1 MIDITQNSLVGLILR
16 YIVVVNMEEFISGKD
31 YYQFD
36 PEKERIY
43 KNNTLLPSYEVE
55 PVYDGGGGF
64 VGIHYKG
71 SSNLITKSGKVIVL
85 TSDAEIS

>member
-1 MIDITQNSLVGLILR
+1 MILR
-16 YIVVVNMEEFISGKD
+16 YIVDVNMEEFVSGND

-36 PEKERIY
+36 SKTERIY

-55 PVYDGGGGF
+55 PVYDGGGDF

>member
-1 MIDITQNSLVGLILR
+1 MILHYTVN
-16 YIVVVNMEEFISGKD
+16 VNMHEFVSGKD
-31 YYQFD
+31 FYQFD
-36 PEKERIY
+36 PDTERVY

-55 PVYDGGGGF
+55 PVYDGGGEF

-71 SSNLITKSGKVIVL
+71 SSNLITRSGKVIVL

>member
-1 MIDITQNSLVGLILR
+1 
-16 YIVVVNMEEFISGKD
+16 MEEFSSEKD

-36 PEKERIY
+36 PSTERIY

-55 PVYDGGGGF
+55 PVYDSRGNF

-71 SSNLITKSGKVIVL
+71 SNNLITKSGKTITL